1 MKKLATLLFLTVCM
15 ATIAQAKIWMPTIF
29 DSGMV
34 LQRESDVKLWGT
46 ADAGKAV
53 KVTTSWN
60 KKTYRTTA
68 GKDGKWNVSVS
79 TPEAGGPYSVTVTDG
94 EAVTFDNV
102 LIGEVWLC
110 AGQSNMEMPMKGF
123 PSQPIENGPADIL
136 HSTDPLL
143 HVFQAKRISRVEPT
157 DTTVGQWKTSEPEVI
172 RDFAATA
179 YYFGRELRR
188 TLNVPVGLIVTAWGG
203 SSCESWMAREY
214 VKPFVT
220 EKSPYQIPYK
230 PSDIK
235 SKNRQP
241 TVLFNGML
249 SPVIGY
255 GIKGAIFYQGEDNV
269 PRYADYAQQLQT
281 MISCWRDKWGIGEFP
296 FFYCQIAPYDYSI
309 INWTVNSALLR
320 EQQYIAETQIPNA
333 GMAVLMDA
341 GIEKGIHP
349 PKKSVAGERL
359 AMLALVKTYGW
370 KGITA
375 ESARYK
381 SMTVENGKAILEF
394 ERDKM
399 NLYGA
404 NSSFTSHLFEIAGED
419 RVFHPATVELH
430 KRRFLAVYSPEVKNP
445 VAVRYAFKD
454 WCEGDLFCDGLPLSS
469 FRTDNWPVEER
480 KTETTETKDYD
491 KQR

>member
-1 MKKLATLLFLTVCM
+1 MKRLTTSLFLALCM
-15 ATIAQAKIWMPTIF
+15 AAVSHAKVWMPSIF
-29 DSGMV
+29 DNGMV
-34 LQRESDVKLWGT
+34 LQRETNVKLWGT
-46 ADAGKAV
+46 ADSGKAV

-68 GKDGKWNVSVS
+68 GNNGRWQLSVS
-79 TPEAGGPYSVTVTDG
+79 TPEAGGPYSVTVSDG
-94 EAVTFDNV
+94 ETLTFDNV

-123 PSQPIENGPADIL
+123 PSQPIEGGPADIL

-143 HVFQAKRISRVEPT
+143 HVYQAKRISRVEPT
-157 DTTVGQWKTSEPEVI
+157 DTTVGQWKTSEPQTI

-230 PSDIK
+230 PEDIK

-249 SPVIGY
+249 HPVIGY

-281 MISCWRDKWGIGEFP
+281 MIGCWRDKWGIGEFP
-296 FFYCQIAPYDYSI
+296 FYYCQIAPYDYSR

-320 EQQYIAETQIPNA
+320 EQQYIAETQIANS

-381 SMTVENGKAILEF
+381 SMTVEDGKAILEF

-419 RVFHPATVELH
+419 RVFHPATVEPH
-430 KRRFLAVYSPEVKNP
+430 KRKFLAVYSPEVKNP
-445 VAVRYAFKD
+445 VAVRYAFTD
-454 WCEGDLFCDGLPLSS
+454 WCEGDLFCDGLPVSS

>member
-1 MKKLATLLFLTVCM
+1 MKKLTTLLFLAFCM
-15 ATIAQAKIWMPTIF
+15 ASIAHAKVWMPTIF

-34 LQRESDVKLWGT
+34 LQRESNVKLWGT
-46 ADAGKAV
+46 TDAGKTV

-68 GKDGKWNVSVS
+68 NSNGKWNVSVS

-102 LIGEVWLC
+102 LIGEVWIC

-143 HVFQAKRISRVEPT
+143 HVFQSKRISRVEPT

-188 TLNVPVGLIVTAWGG
+188 TLNVPIGLIVTAWGG
-203 SSCESWMAREY
+203 SSCESWIAREY

-249 SPVIGY
+249 NPVIGY

-269 PRYADYAQQLQT
+269 PRYQDYAQQLQT
-281 MISCWRDKWGIGEFP
+281 MVGCWRDNGASVSSLST
-296 FFYCQIAPYDYSI
+296 IA
-309 INWTVNSALLR
+309 R
-320 EQQYIAETQIPNA
+320 
-333 GMAVLMDA
+333 
-341 GIEKGIHP
+341 
-349 PKKSVAGERL
+349 
-359 AMLALVKTYGW
+359 
-370 KGITA
+370 
-375 ESARYK
+375 
-381 SMTVENGKAILEF
+381 
-394 ERDKM
+394 
-399 NLYGA
+399 
-404 NSSFTSHLFEIAGED
+404 
-419 RVFHPATVELH
+419 
-430 KRRFLAVYSPEVKNP
+430 
-445 VAVRYAFKD
+445 
-454 WCEGDLFCDGLPLSS
+454 
-469 FRTDNWPVEER
+469 
-480 KTETTETKDYD
+480 
-491 KQR
+491 

>member
-1 MKKLATLLFLTVCM
+1 MKKLTTLLFLAFCM
-15 ATIAQAKIWMPTIF
+15 ASIAHAKVWMPTIF

-34 LQRESDVKLWGT
+34 LQRESNVKLWGT
-46 ADAGKAV
+46 TDAGKTV

-68 GKDGKWNVSVS
+68 NSNGKWNVSVS

-102 LIGEVWLC
+102 LIGEVWIC

-203 SSCESWMAREY
+203 SSCESWIAREY

-249 SPVIGY
+249 NPVIGY

-269 PRYADYAQQLQT
+269 PRYQDYAQQLQT
-281 MISCWRDKWGIGEFP
+281 MVGCWRDKWGIGEFP
-296 FFYCQIAPYDYSI
+296 FYYCQIAPYEYSL

-430 KRRFLAVYSPEVKNP
+430 KRKFLAVYSPEVKNP

>member
-1 MKKLATLLFLTVCM
+1 MKKLTTLLFLAFCM
-15 ATIAQAKIWMPTIF
+15 ASIAHAKVWMPTIF

-34 LQRESDVKLWGT
+34 LQRESNVKLWGT
-46 ADAGKAV
+46 TDAGKTV

-68 GKDGKWNVSVS
+68 NSNGKWNVSVS

-102 LIGEVWLC
+102 LIGEVWIC

-143 HVFQAKRISRVEPT
+143 HVFQSKRISRVEPT

-188 TLNVPVGLIVTAWGG
+188 TLNVPIGLIVTAWGG
-203 SSCESWMAREY
+203 SSCESWIAREY

-249 SPVIGY
+249 NPVIGY

-269 PRYADYAQQLQT
+269 PRYQDYAQQLQT
-281 MISCWRDKWGIGEFP
+281 MVGCWRDKWGIGEFP
-296 FFYCQIAPYDYSI
+296 FYYCQIAPYEYSL

-430 KRRFLAVYSPEVKNP
+430 KRKFLAVYSPEVKNP

>member
-1 MKKLATLLFLTVCM
+1 MKKLTTLLFLAFCM
-15 ATIAQAKIWMPTIF
+15 ATIAHAKIWMPTIF

-34 LQRESDVKLWGT
+34 LQRESNVKLWGT
-46 ADAGKAV
+46 TDAGKTV

-68 GKDGKWNVSVS
+68 NSDGKWNVSVS

-102 LIGEVWLC
+102 LIGEVWIC

-203 SSCESWMAREY
+203 SSCESWIAREY

-249 SPVIGY
+249 NPVIGY

-269 PRYADYAQQLQT
+269 PRYQDYAQQLQT
-281 MISCWRDKWGIGEFP
+281 MVGCWRDKWGIGEFP
-296 FFYCQIAPYDYSI
+296 FYYCQIAPYEYSL

-430 KRRFLAVYSPEVKNP
+430 KRKFLAVYSPEVKNP

>member
-1 MKKLATLLFLTVCM
+1 M
-15 ATIAQAKIWMPTIF
+15 ATIAHAKIWMPTIF

-34 LQRESDVKLWGT
+34 LQRESNVKLWGT
-46 ADAGKAV
+46 TDAGKTV

-68 GKDGKWNVSVS
+68 NSDGKWNVSVS

-102 LIGEVWLC
+102 LIGEVWIC

-203 SSCESWMAREY
+203 SSCESWIAREY

-249 SPVIGY
+249 NPVIGY

-269 PRYADYAQQLQT
+269 PRYQDYAQQLQT
-281 MISCWRDKWGIGEFP
+281 MVGCWRDKWGIGEFP
-296 FFYCQIAPYDYSI
+296 FYYCQIAPYEYSL

-430 KRRFLAVYSPEVKNP
+430 KRKFLAVYSPEVKNP

>member
-1 MKKLATLLFLTVCM
+1 MKKLTTLLFLAFCM
-15 ATIAQAKIWMPTIF
+15 ATIAHAKIWMPTIF

-34 LQRESDVKLWGT
+34 LQRESNVKLWGT
-46 ADAGKAV
+46 TDAGKTV

-68 GKDGKWNVSVS
+68 NSNGKWNVSVS

-102 LIGEVWLC
+102 LIGEVWIC

-143 HVFQAKRISRVEPT
+143 HVFQSKRISRVEPT

-188 TLNVPVGLIVTAWGG
+188 TLNVPIGLIVTAWGG
-203 SSCESWMAREY
+203 SSCESWIAREY

-249 SPVIGY
+249 NPVIGY

-269 PRYADYAQQLQT
+269 PRYQDYAQQLQT
-281 MISCWRDKWGIGEFP
+281 MVGCWRDKWGIGEFP
-296 FFYCQIAPYDYSI
+296 FYYCQIAPYEYSL

-430 KRRFLAVYSPEVKNP
+430 KRKFLAVYSPEVKNP

>member
-1 MKKLATLLFLTVCM
+1 
-15 ATIAQAKIWMPTIF
+15 
-29 DSGMV
+29 
-34 LQRESDVKLWGT
+34 
-46 ADAGKAV
+46 
-53 KVTTSWN
+53 
-60 KKTYRTTA
+60 
-68 GKDGKWNVSVS
+68 
-79 TPEAGGPYSVTVTDG
+79 
-94 EAVTFDNV
+94 
-102 LIGEVWLC
+102 
-110 AGQSNMEMPMKGF
+110 
-123 PSQPIENGPADIL
+123 
-136 HSTDPLL
+136 
-143 HVFQAKRISRVEPT
+143 
-157 DTTVGQWKTSEPEVI
+157 
-172 RDFAATA
+172 
-179 YYFGRELRR
+179 
-188 TLNVPVGLIVTAWGG
+188 
-203 SSCESWMAREY
+203 
-214 VKPFVT
+214 
-220 EKSPYQIPYK
+220 
-230 PSDIK
+230 
-235 SKNRQP
+235 
-241 TVLFNGML
+241 
-249 SPVIGY
+249 
-255 GIKGAIFYQGEDNV
+255 
-269 PRYADYAQQLQT
+269 
-281 MISCWRDKWGIGEFP
+281 
-296 FFYCQIAPYDYSI
+296 
-309 INWTVNSALLR
+309 
-320 EQQYIAETQIPNA
+320 
-333 GMAVLMDA
+333 MAVLMDA

-430 KRRFLAVYSPEVKNP
+430 KRKFLAVYSPEVKNP